1 MSLFEISVVIC
12 LLALCVN
19 IYFQMKHLHEL
30 ENLLKF
36 RDDFFREEFERSND
50 NQIRMLQEIEK
61 LRGQLIE
68 GFFQISRG
76 FSDFRN
82 LKDKEIPTEKKQR
95 SEEQRKAASEKR
107 KEWWEKKRQAK
118 NSTSP
123 DAS

>member
-1 MSLFEISVVIC
+1 
-12 LLALCVN
+12 
-19 IYFQMKHLHEL
+19 
-30 ENLLKF
+30 
-36 RDDFFREEFERSND
+36 
-50 NQIRMLQEIEK
+50 
-61 LRGQLIE
+61 LIE